1 MSSSFFNMVM
11 RISYAL
17 FSIGNIICSSTESI
31 PVRNATFGKGIGS
44 ILLDNLM
51 CNGSENTLIECLANE
66 NDVGLHNCDH
76 SEDAGVRCEGIIR
89 H

>member
-1 MSSSFFNMVM
+1 MHYSVL
-11 RISYAL
+11 YVHL
-17 FSIGNIICSSTESI
+17 ESI

-51 CNGSENTLIECLANE
+51 CNGSENTLIECLANN

-76 SEDAGVRCEGIIR
+76 SEDAGVRCEGISTYRYQSIS
-89 H
+89 